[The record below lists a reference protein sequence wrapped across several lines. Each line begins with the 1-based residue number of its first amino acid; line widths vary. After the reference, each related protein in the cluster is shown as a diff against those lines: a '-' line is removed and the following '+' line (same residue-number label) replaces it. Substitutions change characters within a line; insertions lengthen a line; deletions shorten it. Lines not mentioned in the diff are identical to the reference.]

1 MRNWMTIAVAV
12 ALSAC
17 LWIPGSA
24 EAKSKGKKD
33 PCSRA
38 DQRLLRT
45 GVGDADADGVSDCR
59 ESQLLKTDPQNPDT
73 DDDGLDD
80 GDDFAKSCDPK
91 DEDTDDDGVPDGDD
105 ETPVVT
111 QKMVALLDA
120 LTCPTPEV
128 PGTPKEPTP
137 LPEIP
142 GSISA
147 LGTTAAVGTDT
158 SFGRLSCD
166 NLVTLF
172 ELGEGNLLVE
182 IKILENALGELNA
195 TSVTL
200 VRGCRRP
207 DHHHSW
213 PRWWDHDDDED
224 DDD

>member
-1 MRNWMTIAVAV
+1 MRNWMTIALAV

-17 LWIPGSA
+17 LWLPGSA

-33 PCSRA
+33 ACRKA
-38 DQRLLRT
+38 DLKLAST
-45 GVGDADADGVSDCR
+45 GVGDSDGDGVSDCR
-59 ESQLLKTDPQNPDT
+59 ESRYLKTDTRNPDT

-111 QKMVALLDA
+111 QKMEALLDA
-120 LTCPTPEV
+120 ITCPVAEV
-128 PGTPKEPTP
+128 LDPPTP
-137 LPEIP
+137 AVP

-147 LGTTAAVGTDT
+147 LGTTAVLNAETRFRGKTCED
-158 SFGRLSCD
+158 LA
-166 NLVTLF
+166 TLF
-172 ELGEGNLLVE
+172 AEGEGNLLVE

-200 VRGCRRP
+200 KRGCRRP
-207 DHHHSW
+207 DHSYHW
-213 PRWWDHDDDED
+213 WWDRHDDDDDDED